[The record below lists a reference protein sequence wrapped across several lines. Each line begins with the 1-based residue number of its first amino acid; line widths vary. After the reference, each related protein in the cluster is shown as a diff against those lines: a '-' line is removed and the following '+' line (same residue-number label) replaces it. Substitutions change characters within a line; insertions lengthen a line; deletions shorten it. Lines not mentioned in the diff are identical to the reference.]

1 MTHKQKSL
9 IISFLCIIL
18 TALFFSCSDD
28 DDTSTTGTLN
38 ISFVNTVSDLE
49 ILIYS
54 SEGSTTPIYTSSLN
68 GNKELSISLN
78 IGNYFVQPYS
88 ASQTYYPKAGFQI
101 QGGKRTSIKYDE
113 RNDVTVLNQ

>member
-38 ISFVNTVSDLE
+38 ILFVNTVSDLE

-54 SEGSTTPIYTSSLN
+54 SEDSTTPIYTSSLN

-78 IGNYFVQPYS
+78 IGNYFIQPYS
-88 ASQTYYPKAGFQI
+88 ASQAY
-101 QGGKRTSIKYDE
+101 
-113 RNDVTVLNQ
+113 